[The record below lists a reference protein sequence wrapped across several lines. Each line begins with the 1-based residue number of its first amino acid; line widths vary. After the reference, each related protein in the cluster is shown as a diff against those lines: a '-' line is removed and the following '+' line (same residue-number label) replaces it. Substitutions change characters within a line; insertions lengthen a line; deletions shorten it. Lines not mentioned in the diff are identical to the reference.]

1 MKKLMTFLAIMVGFS
16 SLGQNGYSEI
26 LTPPTNNSAYILVDT
41 MFTLEESTVGYT
53 EVYLHFANPT
63 PDDVKALQFQF
74 SYDDAAFS
82 SAEVYWGPV
91 AASVTDKYGSYYSDN
106 GDVNVV
112 LSYIGNSSSFGWSDG
127 AIVKVKLNNS
137 TSYNSE
143 SDSIQFI
150 SSSYQ
155 NLYTTGNG
163 VDNTLGRHNYGGNFQ
178 MPEMNF
184 PIHVYNVDSSDAQG
198 VWYSAYS
205 RHKDSTAGQWSLI
218 EIDSTNS
225 DGLAIVT
232 TQLDTTKYHLRLVG
246 QTDTM
251 TDGSALSITDA
262 YKLANHSSQQD
273 TLSNIEW
280 LQGDINEDSNVSIS
294 DAFAMFN
301 RLALQSSTWNTLFSG
316 IYNVTLLTPTAYQ
329 AAVQSQSAPSW
340 SVAPR
345 QYNIDT
351 IVNSND
357 SAIAFLY
364 VVGDVTNTGY
374 NNPAV
379 LVAKMADP
387 SSGTDYILDPAVYM
401 SNIDDTV
408 QFQIPKLVMTDEFT
422 MEVPVTLYTFGND
435 LGAIQ
440 MGIEFDTTIFSF
452 NSIKMGDATSKWSS
466 LLSVEDGKVFW
477 AGHEDKLNPS
487 LVTDITT
494 QFTFVF
500 DVDQPTGWQT
510 SPLRIFNKAAGDEFA
525 NDVNIK
531 PSPNDGSVVNRISI
545 DPELLELMEGFRVY
559 PNPTSDFY
567 GNWIVFEHHTELE
580 NGEINATVY
589 DVSGKPVMLW
599 SDQIYNNGFQLHGF
613 TLEGLPE
620 GMYILRLT
628 TPDRDKSYRIIKK

>member
-112 LSYIGNSSSFGWSDG
+112 LSYIGNSSTFGWSDG

-137 TSYNSE
+137 AIYNSE

-163 VDNTLGRHNYGGNFQ
+163 VDNTLGRFNYGGNFQ
-178 MPEMNF
+178 MQEMNF

-280 LQGDINEDSNVSIS
+280 LQGDINEDFNVSIS

-316 IYNVTLLTPTAYQ
+316 IYNV
-329 AAVQSQSAPSW
+329 
-340 SVAPR
+340 
-345 QYNIDT
+345 
-351 IVNSND
+351 
-357 SAIAFLY
+357 
-364 VVGDVTNTGY
+364 
-374 NNPAV
+374 
-379 LVAKMADP
+379 
-387 SSGTDYILDPAVYM
+387 
-401 SNIDDTV
+401 
-408 QFQIPKLVMTDEFT
+408 
-422 MEVPVTLYTFGND
+422 
-435 LGAIQ
+435 
-440 MGIEFDTTIFSF
+440 
-452 NSIKMGDATSKWSS
+452 
-466 LLSVEDGKVFW
+466 
-477 AGHEDKLNPS
+477 
-487 LVTDITT
+487 
-494 QFTFVF
+494 
-500 DVDQPTGWQT
+500 
-510 SPLRIFNKAAGDEFA
+510 
-525 NDVNIK
+525 
-531 PSPNDGSVVNRISI
+531 
-545 DPELLELMEGFRVY
+545 
-559 PNPTSDFY
+559 
-567 GNWIVFEHHTELE
+567 
-580 NGEINATVY
+580 
-589 DVSGKPVMLW
+589 
-599 SDQIYNNGFQLHGF
+599 
-613 TLEGLPE
+613 
-620 GMYILRLT
+620 
-628 TPDRDKSYRIIKK
+628 